1 MIVKS
6 GGECSGKDDREEEGV
21 GGGKGRNKSVIVAVM
36 AAPHIFLGFENEP
49 FFPGQEVT
57 GVLVMVVTEPVK
69 AVSLEVR
76 WYGEGDRNCVLC

>member
-1 MIVKS
+1 MN
-6 GGECSGKDDREEEGV
+6 G
-21 GGGKGRNKSVIVAVM
+21 KSVCSVVM
-36 AAPHIFLGFENEP
+36 TAPHIFLGFENEP

-76 WYGEGDRNCVLC
+76 WYEICFEIVFCAF